1 MNEPAS
7 FVAGRPGPNGENLRL
22 EGCPNNDLNR
32 PPFIPAS
39 LKEGQSGILFEK
51 TICMDGEQTNPL
63 TGETE
68 KHYDMHSL
76 YGYSEG
82 QPTLDACE
90 EVTGHRCIGKLKPF
104 LNFTSVDYTDIAH
117 LRLLDKFLILLK
129 CNKSED

>member
-7 FVAGRPGPNGENLRL
+7 FVAGRPGPNGENLRID
-22 EGCPNNDLNR
+22 GCSNNDLNR
-32 PPFIPAS
+32 PPFIPQS

-51 TICMDGEQTNPL
+51 TICMDGEQTNPI
-63 TGETE
+63 TGKTE

-90 EVTGHRCIGKLKPF
+90 EVTGHRCIGMF
-104 LNFTSVDYTDIAH
+104 RI
-117 LRLLDKFLILLK
+117 LDLFSLIIQL
-129 CNKSED
+129 